1 MIQRLF
7 FFDSKSRTENSVY
20 NAVTDRFSFSS
31 FQIRFKNFSVF
42 HRHRFCMQFFD
53 CFCKMGTHFSGR
65 FPLFKRNPGCS
76 EDFFQLIQSVCIIL
90 ICQFPRKANCQQIGI
105 SKCETQF
112 FMNIF
117 CRCFLIADASLLD
130 VSFQS
135 LRVRIASDREKC
147 VIYLQ

>member
-1 MIQRLF
+1 MRQRF
-7 FFDSKSRTENSVY
+7 FLRNLHFRTKNSVNTAMIY
-20 NAVTDRFSFSS
+20 CFSLSCIQIFSENPCFTDRESKLFNGLG
-31 FQIRFKNFSVF
+31 KT
-42 HRHRFCMQFFD
+42 
-53 CFCKMGTHFSGR
+53 GTHFSGR

-105 SKCETQF
+105 NKCETQI

-135 LRVRIASDREKC
+135 LRVRIDSDREKC
-147 VIYLQ
+147 VIYLL